1 MFNLAE
7 SKTKKKATNPIFLK
21 ASEIA
26 KITGT
31 TPTRWL
37 REVKNHPWA
46 VDRALNELKDLTP
59 NSKIKYFQWLLKK
72 FKGEEKNGK

>member
-1 MFNLAE
+1 
-7 SKTKKKATNPIFLK
+7 
-21 ASEIA
+21 
-26 KITGT
+26 
-31 TPTRWL
+31 L